1 MDMNR
6 DELRR
11 DLRQARGD
19 QAQAMAA
26 TQELFTR
33 LMDDDTISAQ
43 QRQAVLSGPVG
54 RRRFLQLGGLSVAT
68 AAVLAACGG
77 QGEQGQVPI
86 AGTGPT
92 TTKAPDRVVN
102 DATYLRT
109 SASLE
114 HSLID
119 AYTKML
125 ALGTLPAELADACK
139 TFKDQHAEHA
149 ELFERLTTATGE
161 KVSQDPNIAV
171 QAAVVVPALA
181 LAAKDGN
188 KPEDLLSLAIG
199 LETLAAETY
208 QQFTPLL
215 SVPKLRSSIMS
226 VGGIEARHAAIFIK
240 ATPNGQP
247 VPITV
252 SVPAAATT
260 TTTTAA
266 ATTSTT
272 VATGVGGPVELAPQ
286 YQVPGPFQPL
296 TAVQITIG
304 EETINMDPLGPNSY
318 MYAFNVVD

>member
-11 DLRQARGD
+11 DLRQTRAD
-19 QAQAMAA
+19 QAEAMAA
-26 TQELFTR
+26 TQELFNR
-33 LMDDDTISAQ
+33 LMDDETITPE
-43 QRQAVLSGPVG
+43 QRQAVLSGPVA

-86 AGTGPT
+86 AGTAPS

-109 SASLE
+109 STSLE
-114 HSLID
+114 YSLID

-125 ALGTLPAELADACK
+125 ALGTLPADLADAFK
-139 TFKDQHAEHA
+139 TFEDQHAEHA

-181 LAAKDGN
+181 YAAKGGN
-188 KPEDLLSLAIG
+188 KPEDLLSIAIG
-199 LETLAAETY
+199 LESLAAETY

-226 VGGIEARHAAIFIK
+226 VGGVEARHAAIFVK

-247 VPITV
+247 VPLPT
-252 SVPAAATT
+252 SSAPAA

-266 ATTSTT
+266 AATTTSTT
-272 VATGVGGPVELAPQ
+272 VGTGVGGPVALAPQ

-304 EETINMDPLGPNSY
+304 EETISMDPLGPNSY
-318 MYAFNVVD
+318 MYEFNIVD